1 MEHPFS
7 RGKVSITQASDQGNR
22 KMPSCPQKRG
32 LIQVSSRRR
41 KIGKTQAGKGAQVM
55 PRRND
60 TRSGHGIGGNW
71 HVSFFGRGKFQTGSS
86 LYPYCFGIISLQCLF
101 VSGIDTSRR
110 KTPADG
116 WRHRDCLRECRAP
129 CLDALASK
137 ARDTR

>member
-1 MEHPFS
+1 MGLTGHI

-60 TRSGHGIGGNW
+60 TRSG
-71 HVSFFGRGKFQTGSS
+71 R
-86 LYPYCFGIISLQCLF
+86 
-101 VSGIDTSRR
+101 
-110 KTPADG
+110 
-116 WRHRDCLRECRAP
+116 RHRRE
-129 CLDALASK
+129 LA
-137 ARDTR
+137 RFLFRQG